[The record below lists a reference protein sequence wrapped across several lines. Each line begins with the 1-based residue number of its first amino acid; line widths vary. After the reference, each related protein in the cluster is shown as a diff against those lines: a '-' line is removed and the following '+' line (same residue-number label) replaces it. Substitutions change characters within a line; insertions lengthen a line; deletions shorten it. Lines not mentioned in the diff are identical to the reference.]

1 MQYICIAISTF
12 TLDQMS
18 TQQLIEQGEQN
29 GCSYTYMVMQDDGNL
44 VIFDMRT
51 GNLCWARYG
60 FVPGRVS
67 KPKRVK
73 ILSEDFEIKTWSFS
87 LPPL

>member
-1 MQYICIAISTF
+1 
-12 TLDQMS
+12 
-18 TQQLIEQGEQN
+18 
-29 GCSYTYMVMQDDGNL
+29 MQDDGNL